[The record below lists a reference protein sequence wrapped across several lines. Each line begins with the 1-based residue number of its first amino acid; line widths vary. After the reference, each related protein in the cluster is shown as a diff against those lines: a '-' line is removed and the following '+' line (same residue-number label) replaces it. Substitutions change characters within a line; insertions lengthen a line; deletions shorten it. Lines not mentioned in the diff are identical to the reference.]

1 MEHLLSRIRSDDLVA
16 MVFLA
21 LAFVA
26 GLVIWLTWQWRLHRR
41 TEMEVSLKQDMLNRG
56 LSAEDIERVLR
67 APLSGNCTGTNFGA
81 ATGGKFNTPSA

>member
-1 MEHLLSRIRSDDLVA
+1 
-16 MVFLA
+16 MVFLV

-26 GLVIWLTWQWRLHRR
+26 GLIIWLTWQWRLHRK

-67 APLSGNCTGTNFGA
+67 APLSGNCSGA
-81 ATGGKFNTPSA
+81 KSAPPSA